1 MHSLCALERSS
12 AFMPAVFLLH
22 IAILLSGFAGA
33 AGAADKQVFMNALRS
48 SPFMSVALV
57 LQFFIFSCCGVI
69 AAVAFVSAALVSAA
83 LASAALVS
91 AAKAGAQANMATRPK
106 LSKVFMGVSWKWFFE
121 CCLTNGFRASLRH
134 GDCPKQRFRRS
145 TAMGCRIFLLC
156 SAPCDEAVSR

>member
-48 SPFMSVALV
+48 SPFMSVALLLHV
-57 LQFFIFSCCGVI
+57 FIFSCCGVI
-69 AAVAFVSAALVSAA
+69 AAVAFV
-83 LASAALVS
+83 SAALVS

>member
-22 IAILLSGFAGA
+22 IAILLSGFG
-33 AGAADKQVFMNALRS
+33 GAADRQVFMNALRS
-48 SPFMSVALV
+48 SPFMSVALLLHV
-57 LQFFIFSCCGVI
+57 FIFSCCGVM
-69 AAVAFVSAALVSAA
+69 AAVAFV
-83 LASAALVS
+83 SAALVS